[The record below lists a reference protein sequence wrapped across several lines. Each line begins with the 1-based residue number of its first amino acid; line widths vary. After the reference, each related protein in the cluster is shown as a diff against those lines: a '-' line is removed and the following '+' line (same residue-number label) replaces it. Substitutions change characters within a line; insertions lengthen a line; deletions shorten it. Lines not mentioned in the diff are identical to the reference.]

1 MAYMNTFRIW
11 LLNVATDWVVYV
23 AVLAAASGFGLLLE
37 AVVDT
42 VRYGHPR

>member
-1 MAYMNTFRIW
+1 MTVMNTFRKR
-11 LLNVATDWVVYV
+11 LRDV
-23 AVLAAASGFGLLLE
+23 AVDMVVWGAVLMTASGLGMFLE